1 MITAL
6 PNMINK
12 MSARTLT
19 NEKKNSVSAN
29 ILTEK
34 KLVKKI
40 KIIKSKPHDQIG
52 ILGNQFC
59 MIRPA
64 AVNSEPKTIV
74 QVNQYKIATK
84 KPVAGSK

>member
-1 MITAL
+1 MIAAL

-12 MSARTLT
+12 MSTRTLT

-52 ILGNQFC
+52 ILGSQFC

-64 AVNSEPKTIV
+64 AVNSEPKAIV